1 MFDEVFQNVLSKY
14 NGVIHLAFKWV
25 QEFEVQT
32 YKKVQTESL
41 VSERFLMA
49 PATEAC
55 TAAQLQAEWVEAVGS
70 RFFWLL

>member
-25 QEFEVQT
+25 QEFE
-32 YKKVQTESL
+32 VQTESL